1 MRDVDLG
8 RVLRALRRRRGWRQ
22 EDAANRA
29 GVHRSTWS
37 LVERGHVDHLTFAT
51 VRRCLEAIEVKLDL
65 QPRWRG
71 AELDRLLDEGH
82 ATLQAAWKG
91 RLEAWDW
98 AVVAE
103 ASFNQYGDRG
113 RIDLLAWHPV
123 AQRLAVIEIKTEL
136 ADAQN
141 LLGALD
147 VKVRVAPRVANSLG
161 WPRPARVVPIL
172 IVRNSTTARDR
183 IARLAPLFTSFAWRG
198 RKGVSWLRR
207 PLGDCS
213 GVLIFS
219 DLRGANGGRATRVGG
234 HRVRLRRDRS
244 SVDGARPR
252 AADGS
257 ESA

>member
-1 MRDVDLG
+1 MRDLDLG

-22 EDAANRA
+22 QDAAMRA

-37 LVERGHVDHLTFAT
+37 LVERGHIDHLTFTT
-51 VRRCLEAIEVKLDL
+51 VRRCLEAVEVKLDL

-98 AVVAE
+98 VVVAE

-123 AQRLAVIEIKTEL
+123 AQRLAVFEIKTEL
-136 ADAQN
+136 ADAQD

-147 VKVRVAPRVANSLG
+147 VKVRVAPRVAHSLG
-161 WPRPARVVPIL
+161 WPRPTRVVPVL

-183 IARLAPLFTSFAWRG
+183 FARLAPLFTGFAWRG

-213 GVLIFS
+213 GILIFS
-219 DLRGANGGRATRVGG
+219 DLRGANRGRVTRVGG
-234 HRVRLRRDRS
+234 HRVRLRRGVS
-244 SVDGARPR
+244 SVDEAARRAVGGPEGA
-252 AADGS
+252 
-257 ESA
+257 